1 MEKIQVLEKEIEV
14 KEYKGVR
21 VVTVW
26 DIAEL
31 HNKEVR
37 EVNQQF
43 KRNFNKFEE
52 HKDYF
57 QIEKSKFFESFC
69 VIQKFIPNNV
79 KYIALFTER
88 GYLKLSKTFNDD
100 ISWKVQDILVDSYF
114 KLKEIVNNFKTPKN
128 YIEALEFLVKSEKE
142 KEQLKIQNKEQQ
154 KSLEQKDNRIEKML
168 PKEDYYDRVVDIKES
183 IGIGKVAK
191 TINFVD
197 YEKKD
202 IGRNKLF
209 KILKENS
216 ILDNYN
222 TPYQR
227 YINSGYFEVKQSFNK
242 HNGSL
247 LYTTLVTPKGIDYI
261 IKLLRKLNYKEKD
274 NEKM

>member
-1 MEKIQVLEKEIEV
+1 MGKIQVLEKEIEI
-14 KEYKGVR
+14 KEYRGVR

-31 HNKEVR
+31 HDKEVKAI
-37 EVNQQF
+37 NQQF
-43 KRNFNKFEE
+43 KRNFSRFEE
-52 HKDYF
+52 NKDYF
-57 QIEKSKFFESFC
+57 QIEKEKFSESIS
-69 VIQKFIPNNV
+69 VTQKFIPNNV
-79 KYIALFTER
+79 KYVALFTER

-114 KLKEIVNNFKTPKN
+114 KLKEIVNNFRTPKN
-128 YIEALEFLVKSEKE
+128 YIEALEFLIESEKE
-142 KEQLKIQNKEQQ
+142 KEQLKIQNKEHQ
-154 KSLEQKDNRIEKML
+154 KALKQKDNRIEEML
-168 PKEDYYDRVVDIKES
+168 PKEDYYDRVIDIKES
-183 IGIGKVAK
+183 VGIGKVAK

-216 ILDNYN
+216 ILDSYN
-222 TPYQR
+222 IPYQR

-247 LYTTLVTPKGIDYI
+247 LYTTLVTPKGINYI